1 MPFQI
6 TQANISKA
14 SVSKVKTQELVAK
27 GKEVKPKPTVK
38 FNGKVLKVDKDYT
51 IDYKNNKK
59 RGTAKIIIEGIGN
72 FTGKRAIEFEIE

>member
-1 MPFQI
+1 M
-6 TQANISKA
+6 
-14 SVSKVKTQELVAK
+14 KTQELVAK